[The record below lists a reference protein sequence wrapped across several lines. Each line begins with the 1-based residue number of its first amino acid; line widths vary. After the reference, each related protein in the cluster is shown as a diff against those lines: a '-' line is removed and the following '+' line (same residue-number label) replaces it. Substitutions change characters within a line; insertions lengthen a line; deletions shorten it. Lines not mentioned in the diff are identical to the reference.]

1 MSEFINQKFGKEA
14 LLYLRDISRAETE
27 EEYNRIISAINSRIG
42 FYDREASDLLD
53 QSIDAHEKANAMEEE
68 VSNMRREADSLLEDS
83 NHFQERSEEYRNLLK
98 FIRIACKP
106 RF

>member
-14 LLYLRDISRAETE
+14 LLYLRDISRAETK
-27 EEYNRIISAINSRIG
+27 EEYNGIINNIQNRILT
-42 FYDREASDLLD
+42 YDMKASKLLD
-53 QSIDAHEKANAMEEE
+53 DSIDAHEKADAMQEEIE
-68 VSNMRREADSLLEDS
+68 RLRSQADYDMSESNRL
-83 NHFQERSEEYRNLLK
+83 QEMSEEYRNLLT